1 MLRIV
6 NEKLQKYIP
15 GLEVSFAPALN
26 LFFFLINAW
35 LQVSSIRHGIDTL
48 SKKAAER
55 HVGKAKCSAVTH

>member
-6 NEKLQKYIP
+6 NEKLQQYIP
-15 GLEVSFAPALN
+15 GLDVSFALSQKRPT
-26 LFFFLINAW
+26 INAW